1 MITPPFR
8 ADHIGS
14 FLRPDNLMDAV
25 RARRADM
32 IDDSELER
40 AQNAAIKEI
49 VEMQESMGLRS
60 VTDGEFRRRGW
71 SAGFIDAVSG
81 FGLREGAIGFKKD
94 GKEQKAELSPFASG
108 RLKRNKPI
116 VANDLAFVKSTAKSA
131 MPKATIASP
140 SVMHYFLGPLAVD
153 KEIYPDI
160 EEYYFDLAAIYR
172 EEILALHRIGCT
184 YLQLDETALPCNCDP
199 KFRAVVEA
207 RGENPD
213 GLTSRYSQ
221 LINEAIEGRPDGMVI
236 GMHMC
241 RGNLKGTW
249 MAEGGYDPIA
259 ELIFPHTKVD
269 AWFMEYDTER
279 AGDFTPLR
287 FMPDDKKVVL
297 GLVST
302 KTPELEDKDMLKR
315 RIDEASKYIPME
327 RLCLSPQC
335 GFSSAPGRGQVLTED
350 DQRRKLSLVV
360 ETAEDVWGSI

>member
-14 FLRPDNLMDAV
+14 FLRPNSLMDAV
-25 RARRADM
+25 RARRAEE
-32 IDDSELER
+32 IDDSELGK
-40 AQNAAIKEI
+40 AQNKAIKEI
-49 VEMQESMGLRS
+49 VAMQESLGLRS

-81 FGLREGAIGFKKD
+81 FGLREGAIGFKKN

-108 RLKRNKPI
+108 RLERNKPI
-116 VANDLAFVKSTAKSA
+116 VASDLAFVKSIAKSA
-131 MPKATIASP
+131 TPKATIASP
-140 SVMHYFLGPLAVD
+140 PVMHYFLGPLAVD
-153 KEIYPDI
+153 KAVYPDI
-160 EEYYFDLAAIYR
+160 EEYYSDLKSIYR
-172 EEILALHRIGCT
+172 EEIAELHRIGCT

-199 KFRAVVEA
+199 NFRADVSA
-207 RGENPD
+207 RGESPD
-213 GLTSRYSQ
+213 DLTRRYSQ
-221 LINEAIEGRPDGMVI
+221 LINDAIDGRPEGMTV

-259 ELIFPHTKVD
+259 EMIFTNTRID
-269 AWFMEYDTER
+269 AWFMEYDTDR
-279 AGDFTPLR
+279 AGDFSPLR

-302 KTPELEDKDMLKR
+302 KTPELEAKDTLKR

-350 DQRRKLSLVV
+350 EQRRKLSLVV
-360 ETAEDVWGSI
+360 ETAEEVWGAI